1 MPPPPVIR
9 LHPDDNVVIARVTL
23 LPGTPLADGAAATQR
38 IPAGHKAAVRS
49 IARGEAIRRYG
60 QIIGFA
66 SQDVAPGQH
75 VHVQNC
81 EMGDFAKDYAYGVDA
96 KDTAY
101 FNNPATFQGIRRPDG
116 KVATRNYIG
125 ILTSVNCSAH
135 VAGLVAGMFQRN
147 PFHFGD
153 KEGGDDPLADY
164 PNVDGVVA
172 LTHKTGCGM
181 TQDEPL
187 RVLRRTL
194 AGYARHPNFSHV
206 IVLGLGCEVNQIGGL
221 MQEQRLAGRLRSLDI
236 QTVGGTRKT
245 VAAGIDF
252 VREVLA
258 ESNTARR
265 ETVPVSALTVAL
277 QCGGSDGYS
286 GVSANPALGYAS
298 DLVVRNG
305 GSVIL
310 SETPETYGAE
320 HLLTRRAVSREVGEK
335 LVGLMHWWE
344 DYTKREN
351 AEMNANPSPGN
362 KAGGLTTIL
371 EKSLG
376 AMAKA
381 GSTNL
386 VDVVQYAEEVKA
398 RGFVFMDTPGYD
410 PVSAT
415 GQVAGGA
422 NLVCFTTGRGSVFGC
437 KPAPSIKLA
446 TNSTMFRHIED
457 DMDVNCGTI
466 LDGDDSVQGCG
477 ERIFELILRVA
488 SGEATK
494 SEAFDFGAAEFAPWV
509 LGATM

>member
-1 MPPPPVIR
+1 MAPPPTIR
-9 LHPDDNVVIARVTL
+9 LHPDDGVVIARATL
-23 LPGTPLADGAAATQR
+23 LPGTPLVDGVTAGQR
-38 IPAGHKAAVRS
+38 IPAGHKAAIRP
-49 IARGEAIRRYG
+49 IAKGEPVRRYG

-66 SQDVAPGQH
+66 STDIAPGQH
-75 VHVQNC
+75 VHVHNC
-81 EMGDFAKDYAYGVDA
+81 EMGDFAKDYAYGQDA
-96 KDTAY
+96 KPTDY
-101 FNNPATFQGIRRPDG
+101 FDPPATFQGIVRPDG

-135 VAGLVAGMFQRN
+135 VAGLVAQMFARN
-147 PFHFGD
+147 PFNDH
-153 KEGGDDPLADY
+153 DPLADF

-221 MQEQRLAGRLRSLDI
+221 MEEQRLAGRLRSLDI

-245 VAAGIDF
+245 VAAGVDF
-252 VREVLA
+252 VKEVLA
-258 ESNTARR
+258 ESNKATRT
-265 ETVPVSALTVAL
+265 TVPVSHLTVAL

-298 DLVVRNG
+298 DLVVRHG

-320 HLLTRRAVSREVGEK
+320 HLFTRRAVSPAVGEM
-335 LVGLMHWWE
+335 LVDLMHWWE
-344 DYTKREN
+344 DYTKREG

-386 VDVVQYAEEVKA
+386 VDVVKYAEDVTA

-422 NLVCFTTGRGSVFGC
+422 NVVCFTTGRGSVFGC

-446 TNSTMFRHIED
+446 TNSPMYRHIED

-466 LDGDDSVQGCG
+466 LDGDETVQQCG
-477 ERIFELILRVA
+477 ERIFDLILRVA
-488 SGEATK
+488 SGEPTK
-494 SEAFDFGAAEFAPWV
+494 SESFDFGAAEFAPWV